1 MATTGFH
8 LPKTAASTQQQNDLS
23 EEREKSRRSVFGAYS
38 ETIILLFCLDTF

>member
-1 MATTGFH
+1 MAATGFH

-38 ETIILLFCLDTF
+38 ETIELILRLDIC